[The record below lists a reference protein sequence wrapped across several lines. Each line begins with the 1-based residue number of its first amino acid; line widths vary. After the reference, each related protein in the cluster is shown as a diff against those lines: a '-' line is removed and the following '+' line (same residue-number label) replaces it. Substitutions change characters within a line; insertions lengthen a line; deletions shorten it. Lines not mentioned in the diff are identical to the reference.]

1 MWRNHSNINP
11 LPHATVVDVTEVR
24 PPIVLMGIGS
34 MLLHMDSAAQHFFKN
49 AGQLISELVMPP
61 DNMPTQSTQ
70 QGMSAKRIQRGP
82 ANRVGVMMGANG
94 IAVIDL
100 HAHTE
105 PDGGNNF
112 LV

>member
-1 MWRNHSNINP
+1 MWRDNGDINP
-11 LPHATVVDVTEVR
+11 LPHATVVDVTDVR
-24 PPIVLMGIGS
+24 PPVVLVGIGS
-34 MLLHMDSAAQHFFKN
+34 MLLHMDNAAAHFVKN
-49 AGQLISELVMPP
+49 AGQLVSELVVPP
-61 DNMPTQSTQ
+61 DNMSTQPTQ

-105 PDGGNNF
+105 PDGGNDF